1 MRNCIKER
9 RKARFRLAVL
19 FSAAVLLCLIL
30 AGESAAFADD
40 NLFGY
45 TSSEV
50 SAREISPDVKL
61 IPGGMPFGIKLY
73 TKGVPVVG
81 LTEVN
86 TGTKSERIAGD
97 AGIRVGDVITG
108 IDGTEVN
115 TVSEVSKAVEASAGK
130 PLVFTVER
138 DGEKLDFTVAPKRS
152 VDDGVY
158 KAGLWIR
165 DSTSGVGTVTYIDP
179 ADNSFAGLGH
189 GINDVDTSLLLPMSR
204 ANVLEVRI
212 LGARKGKSGEPGEL
226 NGSFEP
232 KLTGTLSANT
242 PYGVF
247 GRFDVMPDGAGKA
260 LPIALRDDVKTGEC
274 QIISTVGDT
283 KEIYS
288 ARIVKKNRNDSM
300 QKNFI
305 IEVTD
310 ERLLDATGGIVR
322 GMSGSPVIQDGRL
335 VGAVTHV
342 MINEPRRG
350 YGIYIE
356 NMLKN
361 SPDGENA

>member
-1 MRNCIKER
+1 MRNCKKER
-9 RKARFRLAVL
+9 RKPRFRLAVM
-19 FSAAVLLCLIL
+19 FAAAVLLCIAL
-30 AGESAAFADD
+30 AGESAAFADGC
-40 NLFGY
+40 LFGY

-50 SAREISPDVKL
+50 YAREISPDVRL

-86 TGTKSERIAGD
+86 TGKKSERVAGD
-97 AGIRVGDVITG
+97 AGIRAGDVITG
-108 IDGTEVN
+108 IDGAEVN
-115 TVSEVSKAVEASAGK
+115 TVSEVSKIVEASAGK

-138 DGEKLDFTVAPKRS
+138 DGEKHEFTVTPKLS
-152 VDDGVY
+152 VEDGVY

-179 ADNSFAGLGH
+179 TDNSFAGLGH

-212 LGARKGKSGEPGEL
+212 LGARKGRSGEPGEL

-247 GRFDVMPDGAGKA
+247 GRFDVIPDGAEKA
-260 LPIALRDDVKTGEC
+260 IPIALRDDVKTGDC
-274 QIISTVGDT
+274 KIISTVGDT
-283 KEIYS
+283 KETYS
-288 ARIVKKNRNDSM
+288 ARIVRKNRSDSM

-310 ERLLDATGGIVR
+310 ERLLEKTGGIVR

-342 MINEPRRG
+342 MINDPRRG

-361 SPDGENA
+361 SPSDTTA

>member
-1 MRNCIKER
+1 MRKMNDKVYAHR
-9 RKARFRLAVL
+9 RP
-19 FSAAVLLCLIL
+19 AVLLHALIL
-30 AGESAAFADD
+30 LCLLFFCCRSADAPDFRSDGAA
-40 NLFGY
+40 
-45 TSSEV
+45 SEAA
-50 SAREISPDVKL
+50 AREIDGDIKL

-81 LTEVN
+81 LTDVKVGN
-86 TGTKSERIAGD
+86 KSERIASD
-97 AGIRVGDVITG
+97 AGIEVGDVISG
-108 IDGTEVN
+108 INGNEVN
-115 TVSEVSKAVEASAGK
+115 TVSEVSSAIENSGGS

-138 DGEKLDFTVAPKRS
+138 GGKTLEITVTPKFS
-152 VDDGVY
+152 AEDGVY

-179 ADNSFAGLGH
+179 ADDSFAGLGH
-189 GINDVDTSLLLPMSR
+189 GINDVDTSLLLPLSR
-204 ANVLEVRI
+204 ANVLDVRI
-212 LGARKGKSGEPGEL
+212 SGARKGKTGEPGEL

-232 KLTGTLSANT
+232 RLIGTLSANT

-247 GRFDVMPDGAGKA
+247 GKFEILPDNTREA
-260 LPIALRDDVKTGEC
+260 LPIALGDDVKTGEC
-274 QIISTVGDT
+274 EIISTVGDST
-283 KEIYS
+283 EVYS
-288 ARIVKKNRNDSM
+288 ARIVRKNRRDST

-310 ERLLDATGGIVR
+310 ERLIDRTGGIVR
-322 GMSGSPVIQDGRL
+322 GMSGSPVIQNGRL

-361 SPDGENA
+361 APDRENS